1 MLAVTKILNNN
12 VVIAHH
18 PDYGEVVL
26 IGKGLG
32 FGKKPGDE
40 IAGLEAEKFF
50 VLKDKN
56 EQEQYKSLL
65 EYVDEQFVGVMNE
78 FIDKLETRFGAK
90 LNEHIHIGLT
100 DHLHFAV
107 KRIENGQGIHNPF
120 LQETELA
127 YPQEFAVA
135 TELTEWFGNQVG
147 IRIPPGEI
155 GFITLHIHSALTN
168 RDLGDINRHTQM
180 VSELVGMIEENLN
193 MSIDRR
199 DMNYLRLV
207 RHLHHAIERIQFEN
221 YVDNQDALK
230 EVLQKEYPVC
240 YSLAWKLMKV
250 MQRRLKRNVP
260 DAEAVYLTLHLQ
272 RIVDNVREI
281 E

>member
-1 MLAVTKILNNN
+1 MLAVMKILNNN

-32 FGKKPGDE
+32 FGKKAGDE
-40 IAGLEAEKFF
+40 IARLEAEKFF
-50 VLKDKN
+50 VLKDKH
-56 EQEQYKSLL
+56 EQEQYKNLL

-78 FIDKLETRFGAK
+78 FIDKLETRFGAR

-100 DHLHFAV
+100 DHLYFAV

-250 MQRRLKRNVP
+250 MQRRLKRRVP